1 MPCSQTGWSVII
13 AQLSIPPVN
22 TVITFQ
28 TLTVKLQEKEAGG
41 GQTLL
46 QFKMSDHC
54 YCDWRFCQVYVTL
67 ESTVYRYLAGQE
79 MGSFGVS
86 PELVYP
92 VLFPAPPCSP
102 SWNDPALSSSS
113 SSLCHFSQGSYL
125 GVQRGFLQLEA
136 LEKRGN
142 SNHLGGVT
150 VR

>member
-1 MPCSQTGWSVII
+1 MPCSQTEWSVII
-13 AQLSIPPVN
+13 AQLSLPPVN

-67 ESTVYRYLAGQE
+67 EGTVYWYLAGWE

-86 PELVYP
+86 PELVHP

-113 SSLCHFSQGSYL
+113 SSL
-125 GVQRGFLQLEA
+125 
-136 LEKRGN
+136 
-142 SNHLGGVT
+142 
-150 VR
+150 